1 MELNV
6 SSLKAASRVTRAL
19 PKPVTSGLSKAISL
33 GAARFSPEQRLM
45 AERNM
50 RRVLGPTAPEAVV
63 QRKTQQVFDS
73 YARYWVET
81 LEVPHLTAAQVDRG
95 FTYSGLNHI
104 ADSLERGL
112 GPILA
117 LPHVGGWEWA
127 ARWLHSVAGWKVA
140 AVAEKLEP
148 VELFEWFLDL
158 RRSLGL
164 HIIPLEDGAA
174 LEIGA
179 AILNGEIMCLLA
191 DRDVVGGGVEVE
203 FFGERTRVPFGPALL
218 ALRTGAPILPTAV
231 YFVGD
236 HCHGAVGEPVPV
248 ESTGDTRA
256 DVARITQDL
265 VRRMEA
271 QIREAPEQW
280 HLLQPNW
287 PSDYEALGQPVP
299 DADAPA

>member
-1 MELNV
+1 M
-6 SSLKAASRVTRAL
+6 
-19 PKPVTSGLSKAISL
+19 
-33 GAARFSPEQRLM
+33 
-45 AERNM
+45 
-50 RRVLGPTAPEAVV
+50 
-63 QRKTQQVFDS
+63 
-73 YARYWVET
+73 
-81 LEVPHLTAAQVDRG
+81 
-95 FTYSGLNHI
+95 
-104 ADSLERGL
+104 
-112 GPILA
+112 
-117 LPHVGGWEWA
+117 
-127 ARWLHSVAGWKVA
+127 
-140 AVAEKLEP
+140 AEKLEP
-148 VELFEWFLDL
+148 EELFEWFLDL

-191 DRDVVGGGVEVE
+191 DRDVVGGGVEVD

-236 HCHGAVGEPVPV
+236 HCHGDVGEPVEV

-265 VRRMEA
+265 VHRMEA
-271 QIREAPEQW
+271 QIRKAPEQW

-299 DADAPA
+299 DAD